1 MAIGK
6 AITKYSI
13 TLLNAYHRIEWM
25 NLNLLNGNNSLEVH
39 VATYTEKDGE
49 LIDPRRSF
57 ILPVD
62 KANVSL
68 KYCYT
73 ELAKLPEFDGGVEV

>member
-6 AITKYSI
+6 AITKYNVP
-13 TLLNAYHRIEWM
+13 LPNAYHRIEWM
-25 NLNLLNGNNSLEVH
+25 NMNLLNGNNSLEVH
-39 VATYTEKDGE
+39 VATYTEQDGE
-49 LIDPRRSF
+49 FVECHPF

-62 KANVSL
+62 KEKISL

-73 ELAKLPEFDGGVEV
+73 ELSNLPEFDGGVEV

>member
-49 LIDPRRSF
+49 LIDSLRSF